1 LLLLF
6 GNAENRFA
14 GNPLDFNIFLEGED
28 SQPNI
33 ANCLDVFL
41 KILCMKPMSGLKAFW
56 GILLTA
62 SVTVSITAKAIAL
75 TSSEIGK
82 IAQDVTVLIDV
93 DGAQLWGSGVL
104 IHHKGST
111 YTVLTAKH
119 VIEQVGAVSQIEMMD
134 GNRYPLRAQ
143 TIKML
148 PNVDLAVLEFTS
160 DRPYRVAQL
169 ADSDQL
175 TIGTEVY
182 TAGFPAPGQTIQERE
197 FRFTKGEIASRPT
210 KAQAD
215 GYSLVYTNIT
225 RRGMSG
231 GPVLNDDGRLV
242 GIHGRADGDSI
253 QTENTATRSVVVKDV
268 NLGIPINAFLSL
280 APKAGIQLSFQ
291 ANASPARPPTPSPQ
305 IPTSTTVSIPA
316 FQSDPSPSGIAS
328 PALQFGRPKPIR
340 PSTSPDSAV
349 CAGSRC

>member
-1 LLLLF
+1 
-6 GNAENRFA
+6 
-14 GNPLDFNIFLEGED
+14 
-28 SQPNI
+28 
-33 ANCLDVFL
+33 
-41 KILCMKPMSGLKAFW
+41 
-56 GILLTA
+56 
-62 SVTVSITAKAIAL
+62 VTVSVALRAIAL
-75 TSSEIGK
+75 PSSEIGK

-93 DGAQLWGSGVL
+93 DGDQLWGSGVL

-119 VIEQVGAVSQIEMMD
+119 VVEQVRAVSQIETMD

-148 PNVDLAVLEFTS
+148 PGVDLAVLEFTS
-160 DRPYRVAQL
+160 DRPYRIAQL
-169 ADSDQL
+169 ANSDQL

-182 TAGFPAPGQTIQERE
+182 TAGFPAPGQTIRERE

-231 GPVLNDDGRLV
+231 GPVLNDDGQLA

-253 QTENTATRSVVVKDV
+253 QTENSATRSVVLKDV
-268 NLGIPINAFLSL
+268 NLGIPINTFLSL

-291 ANASPARPPTPSPQ
+291 ANASPSVPSVPSVPSIPRPQ
-305 IPTSTTVSIPA
+305 ISAPEVRIPA
-316 FQSDPSPSGIAS
+316 FQPEPSASSIAS
-328 PALQFGRPKPIR
+328 PPLLLGRPKPIR
-340 PSTSPDSAV
+340 PSTTTESPV